1 MAAEVQRN
9 AKVRKAVPVQ
19 LRERCRGEHDLP
31 PMARVGDGG
40 RPAEEL
46 PPVRHAPR
54 HFVPDDLPGSAGE
67 DSHPDPNAVECLRAA
82 RARLRPGRFHEEP
95 RCIIA
100 ADILLHVDDCLR
112 RQHRAPAGRPVSRW
126 PAFPPRPF
134 LAMPWWEVKAAPR
147 ATADG
152 RRPAEALERLLHH
165 AAPLD
170 GLVRV
175 MERDCEGVP
184 LRADLI
190 TLAILDTLP
199 EALVMELMRLYH
211 CCGEHG
217 PQACRVLDI
226 CDYNGNE
233 LFWVHK
239 SRRVTASLSLLSPF
253 TYRPVPQA
261 SDEANDS
268 ESGDKRAWDDDGHL
282 PTLLR
287 GAIIHAEADFHLS
300 SGCQAEPH
308 GPLEGG
314 LREVLPLDVEA
325 LELELLVRE
334 HGVLIGR
341 VLFQEPRPI
350 DEVVLIGDPLALLEF
365 LPDVHADPP
374 GSRPHKLVDLMH
386 HVSLVHPHY
395 WILPT
400 RRYKRNTVFRVVST
414 IYPAPVQTL

>member
-175 MERDCEGVP
+175 VERDREGVP
-184 LRADLI
+184 LGADLVPLACLQAVPE
-190 TLAILDTLP
+190 TL
-199 EALVMELMRLYH
+199 VVELLRPH
-211 CCGEHG
+211 HRRGEHG
-217 PQACRVLDI
+217 PQARRILNVCHN
-226 CDYNGNE
+226 NGNE
-233 LFWVHK
+233 LLRVHE
-239 SRRVTASLSLLSPF
+239 SRRVAASLPLLLPPA
-253 TYRPVPQA
+253 YRPVP
-261 SDEANDS
+261 
-268 ESGDKRAWDDDGHL
+268 
-282 PTLLR
+282 
-287 GAIIHAEADFHLS
+287 
-300 SGCQAEPH
+300 
-308 GPLEGG
+308 
-314 LREVLPLDVEA
+314 
-325 LELELLVRE
+325 
-334 HGVLIGR
+334 
-341 VLFQEPRPI
+341 
-350 DEVVLIGDPLALLEF
+350 
-365 LPDVHADPP
+365 
-374 GSRPHKLVDLMH
+374 
-386 HVSLVHPHY
+386 
-395 WILPT
+395 
-400 RRYKRNTVFRVVST
+400 
-414 IYPAPVQTL
+414 